1 MDNESFFRIQDRDG
15 CNLASREYPLQVN
28 CTGVSVL
35 NRPFM
40 TWRPQG
46 RLDYYLMFVSQ
57 GELTLMIRQEN
68 VRLTAGQFVILRP
81 GYATR
86 YSKSDSRDMTY
97 YWAHFTGAEVDKIL
111 ASCSLRDETVYDA
124 GVSENIINDFQR
136 LFDNFI
142 YRDSCLQ
149 PATASILMLLLVR
162 LSRSAG
168 SQQKKKAEAG
178 PERLSRSLA
187 YIHKHYSQPITVQ
200 KLAELEH
207 LSTSRYSALFRS
219 CMGQSPQSFIIDMR
233 LRIAIELLS
242 QTDLTVKQV
251 AHTVGYTDQ
260 LYFSRLFRARKGV
273 PPSHFQQASGT
284 VASQQDEL

>member
-1 MDNESFFRIQDRDG
+1 MDNQSYYRIQDEDG
-15 CNLASREYPLQVN
+15 CNLASREFPLQVN

-35 NRPFM
+35 NRPFV
-40 TWRPQG
+40 TWRPYG
-46 RLDYYLMFVSQ
+46 RQDYYLMFVSR
-57 GELTLMIRQEN
+57 GELLLQIRDQE
-68 VRLTAGQFVILRP
+68 VSFKAGQFVILRP

-86 YSKSDSRDMTY
+86 YSKADQRDMNY
-97 YWAHFTGAEVDKIL
+97 YWVHFTGSRVEQLLAECAL
-111 ASCSLRDETVYDA
+111 LDETVYFA

-136 LFDNFI
+136 LFDSFL
-142 YRDSCLQ
+142 YRDICLQ

-162 LSRSAG
+162 LSRNASN
-168 SQQKKKAEAG
+168 QKKKAEAG

-187 YIHKHYSQPITVQ
+187 YIHKHYSQALTVQ

>member
-1 MDNESFFRIQDRDG
+1 MDNQSFYRLADRDG
-15 CNLASREYPLQVN
+15 CNLASRQYPLQVN

-40 TWRPQG
+40 TWRPKG

-57 GELTLMIRQEN
+57 GELTLEIRQQEISFG
-68 VRLTAGQFVILRP
+68 AGQFVILRP

-86 YSKSDSRDMTY
+86 YSKTDSRDMTY
-97 YWAHFTGAEVDKIL
+97 YWVHFTGAEVEQLL
-111 ASCSLRDETVYDA
+111 ASCGLSDETIYSA
-124 GVSENIINDFQR
+124 GVSESIINDFQR

-142 YRDSCLQ
+142 YRDDCLQ

-168 SQQKKKAEAG
+168 SQLRKKAEAG

-187 YIHKHYSQPITVQ
+187 YIHKHYSQAITVQ

-233 LRIAIELLS
+233 LRIAIELLQ

-251 AHTVGYTDQ
+251 AHTVGYSDQ
-260 LYFSRLFRARKGV
+260 LYFSRLFRARQGV
-273 PPSHFQQASGT
+273 PPSHFQQVTSSGG
-284 VASQQDEL
+284 SQYD